1 MVPFHVPVQLAGL
14 VQLVPVQLVTLQ
26 KVPFHEPVQLA
37 GLVQLVPVQ
46 LVVFV
51 VLQKV
56 PFQLPEQLDGLL
68 VQLVPVQ
75 LVVHILVPLVAFTH
89 VVVQLH
95 VMLVDCVRRICSS
108 PTLPSSRILGLFSLV
123 ELVGIETFEMGT
135 FGSKQTP
142 VVGQ

>member
-14 VQLVPVQLVTLQ
+14 VQLVPVQLVVLVVLQ
-26 KVPFHEPVQLA
+26 KVPFHVPVQLA

-68 VQLVPVQ
+68 VQFVPVQ

-95 VMLVDCVRRICSS
+95 VMFVDCVSRTCSS

-135 FGSKQTP
+135 FGS
-142 VVGQ
+142 